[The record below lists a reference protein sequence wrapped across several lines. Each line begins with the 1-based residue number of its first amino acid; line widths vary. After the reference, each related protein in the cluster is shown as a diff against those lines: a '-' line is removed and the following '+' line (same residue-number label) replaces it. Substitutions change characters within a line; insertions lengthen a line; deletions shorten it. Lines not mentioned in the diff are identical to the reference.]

1 MEGGTMERLDL
12 VIKTVAGAIVGFISW
27 MIAGVGLA
35 FTILLALMM
44 IDFATGL
51 LVAIVEKKTSSK
63 IGTKG
68 LIKKLYIILLIGATY
83 LVELLILKSSGVV
96 TEGISGAFGVI
107 EFVSIVENGNKLH
120 VSLPVKIKEL
130 AMTLKSKVGE
140 KNPEVQTKKD
150 DN

>member
-1 MEGGTMERLDL
+1 MERLDL

-96 TEGISGAFGVI
+96 TESVSGAFGVI
-107 EFVSIVENGNKLH
+107 EFISIVENGNKLH
-120 VSLPVKIKEL
+120 VSLPRKFKEFIK
-130 AMTLKSKVGE
+130 TLKGKTGE
-140 KNPEVQTKKD
+140 KDESI
-150 DN
+150 